1 MLLRYRRYFLAYCA
15 MGLLVAIPW
24 RHPAA
29 ALADHLQLPALVGGP
44 LVRPRYMTDMTP
56 YLCYLLIPAV
66 DTLRT
71 ASATPVP
78 EDVDL
83 RPDRPW
89 DFRDPAFLR

>member
-1 MLLRYRRYFLAYCA
+1 
-15 MGLLVAIPW
+15 
-24 RHPAA
+24 
-29 ALADHLQLPALVGGP
+29 
-44 LVRPRYMTDMTP
+44 MTDMTP
-56 YLCYLLIPAV
+56 YLCYLLIPTV